1 MATGQVHVI
10 ARIRG
15 SEPVVE
21 VVTLVSFAAVHHFD
35 NLMARIMYKLFW
47 VNL

>member
-21 VVTLVSFAAVHHFD
+21 VVTLVSFAAAQTPQVKYLPEL
-35 NLMARIMYKLFW
+35 LM
-47 VNL
+47 VS